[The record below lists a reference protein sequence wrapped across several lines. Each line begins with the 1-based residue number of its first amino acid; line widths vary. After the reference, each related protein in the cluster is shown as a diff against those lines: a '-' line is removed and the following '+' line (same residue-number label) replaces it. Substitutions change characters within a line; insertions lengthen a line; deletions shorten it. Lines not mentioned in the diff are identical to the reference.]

1 MAPKSFY
8 TKIPLEQVC
17 NNEYKL
23 QNASG
28 GDLKIYGT
36 RMIPFK
42 LGRATIK
49 IKFVICE
56 VVAPLLSTNDLNS
69 MGVSVVLSH
78 EGSVLK
84 YKKKNATP

>member
-1 MAPKSFY
+1 MFYPNDITSEDPKSVILDSGATVSVAPKSFY

-28 GDLKIYGT
+28 GDLEIYGT
-36 RMIPFK
+36 RIVPFK

-49 IKFVICE
+49 IKSLFVR
-56 VVAPLLSTNDLNS
+56 
-69 MGVSVVLSH
+69 
-78 EGSVLK
+78 
-84 YKKKNATP
+84 

>member
-8 TKIPLEQVC
+8 TKIPLEAVC

-28 GDLKIYGT
+28 GDLEIYGT
-36 RMIPFK
+36 WIVPFK
-42 LGRATIK
+42 LGTATIK

-56 VVAPLLSTNDLNS
+56 VVAPP
-69 MGVSVVLSH
+69 VIH
-78 EGSVLK
+78 K
-84 YKKKNATP
+84 WP